1 MTTLI
6 GTHWII
12 ESQTL
17 GKRRAL
23 KMVKINLKALEIQ
36 VELLEY
42 IIINKQKKW
51 ASKICVNYKTIYLGE
66 FLNKDDAIKVRLEA
80 EVKYFKEFAP
90 QKDLF
95 EEYGIKYEGC
105 DINEP

>member
-66 FLNKDDAIKVRLEA
+66 FLNKVDAIKARLSA
-80 EVKYFKEFAP
+80 EVQYFGEFAP
-90 QKDLF
+90 QKHLF
-95 EEYGIKYEGC
+95 DQYEIQYEGC